1 MREERGH
8 EFESRQLRSGDGDLM
23 RNNTATCNLM
33 MVDDWCGYRVKIIFF
48 AILNIVFCFSDPV
61 LKSLPSAL

>member
-8 EFESRQLRSGDGDLM
+8 EFEFENSNHG
-23 RNNTATCNLM
+23 NLM